1 VTAVPD
7 GGTGPPAPVRADGV
21 LTALADP
28 TRRQLLAALAEQGP
42 RTASELASRLPI
54 SRQAVA
60 KHLAALSQAGLVVS
74 AKHGRDVRFSVRTD
88 VVVRT
93 AGWMTQL
100 AAEWDARLA
109 VIKRISETPD
119 P

>member
-7 GGTGPPAPVRADGV
+7 AGTGPLPPAGPDGV
-21 LTALADP
+21 LTALADL

-60 KHLAALSQAGLVVS
+60 KHPAVLSQAGLVVS
-74 AKHGRDVRFSVRTD
+74 AKHGRDVRFSVRTGGL
-88 VVVRT
+88 VRT
-93 AGWMTQL
+93 AGWMAQL

-109 VIKRISETPD
+109 VIKRIAETSD